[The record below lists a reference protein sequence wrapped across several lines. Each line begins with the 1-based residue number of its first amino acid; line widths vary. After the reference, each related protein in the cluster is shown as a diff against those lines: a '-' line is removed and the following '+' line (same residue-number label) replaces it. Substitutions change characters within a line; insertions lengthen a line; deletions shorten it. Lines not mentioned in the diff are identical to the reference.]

1 MERQG
6 EFLFADGPEPTIL
19 PGDPHSNFYREITG
33 HWRLPLGDFV
43 RIELKQHS
51 LAHLQGRLELS
62 HAPDFPLDPR
72 LPLRLRIG
80 TLEFSSQQIINWS
93 LL

>member
-33 HWRLPLGDFV
+33 HWRLPMGDFV

-51 LAHLQGRLELS
+51 LAHLQGRLDLS